1 MICIKQVSVS
11 LFYAYLIYSYIYI
24 DDHSIEIIDSLI
36 IAKVRIL
43 ILVSY
48 RDQEIT
54 PKLGEMLE
62 KEASCIEFI
71 KVDALDT
78 DSMVDFLCDTL
89 HRPRDED
96 RQDVVPLAE
105 IIIKKTAGNAFYT
118 AQLLRTLERKKLIFF
133 NWERNEWDFDLE
145 KIQDGTSYSVQANM
159 QLDVSFMVARLKELS
174 RDSQQVLK
182 WASFVGDTFSWTTV
196 KTLIQSSDAADDS
209 SISSDGNTLPDTMTL
224 DDDGSVSTDVGS
236 VETVVDASSAMRA
249 LSIGQQQRSH
259 QRPTHTTSRA
269 TSSTTAT
276 TLSDPMNGLQSVLQE
291 GYIMPLG
298 DDEFKWSHDRIT
310 QAAGELASPKAR
322 SRIHLAIAQH
332 MMKGKP
338 FTHIKLVH
346 ITNNGSFSTRKR
358 HRHLS
363 YCRSSLEMSQSIG
376 WNERQRAI
384 SQSLDRGW
392 QQGSYIRCSSYGVRF
407 LQHCH

>member
-1 MICIKQVSVS
+1 
-11 LFYAYLIYSYIYI
+11 
-24 DDHSIEIIDSLI
+24 
-36 IAKVRIL
+36 
-43 ILVSY
+43 
-48 RDQEIT
+48 
-54 PKLGEMLE
+54 MLE

-78 DSMVDFLCDTL
+78 DAMVDFLCDTL
-89 HRPRDED
+89 HRSREEN
-96 RQDVVPLAE
+96 REDVVPLAE

-196 KTLIQSSDAADDS
+196 KTLMESSDAADDS
-209 SISSDGNTLPDTMTL
+209 SIGSDGNVFPDIIRL
-224 DDDGSVSTDVGS
+224 DDDGSVSTEDIGS
-236 VETVVDASSAMRA
+236 VETVVDASAAMRS
-249 LSIGQQQRSH
+249 LSIGQQQRSY
-259 QRPTHTTSRA
+259 QRPTTLTNSIA
-269 TSSTTAT
+269 TSSTT
-276 TLSDPMNGLQSVLQE
+276 LNDPMNGLQSVLQE

-332 MMKGKP
+332 MMKGK
-338 FTHIKLVH
+338 HAIYI
-346 ITNNGSFSTRKR
+346 IT
-358 HRHLS
+358 
-363 YCRSSLEMSQSIG
+363 
-376 WNERQRAI
+376 
-384 SQSLDRGW
+384 
-392 QQGSYIRCSSYGVRF
+392 CS
-407 LQHCH
+407 

>member
-1 MICIKQVSVS
+1 MHV
-11 LFYAYLIYSYIYI
+11 

-62 KEASCIEFI
+62 KEAPCIEFI

-89 HRPRDED
+89 HRSREEN
-96 RQDVVPLAE
+96 REDVVPLAE

-196 KTLIQSSDAADDS
+196 KTLMESSDAADDS
-209 SISSDGNTLPDTMTL
+209 SIGSDGNVLPDTMTL
-224 DDDGSVSTDVGS
+224 DDDGSVSTDIGS
-236 VETVVDASSAMRA
+236 VETVVDTSSAMRS
-249 LSIGQQQRSH
+249 LSIGQQQQRPC
-259 QRPTHTTSRA
+259 QRPTTLTNSRA
-269 TSSTTAT
+269 TSSTT
-276 TLSDPMNGLQSVLQE
+276 LNDPMNGLQSVLQE

-332 MMKGKP
+332 MMKGKRD
-338 FTHIKLVH
+338 H
-346 ITNNGSFSTRKR
+346 
-358 HRHLS
+358 
-363 YCRSSLEMSQSIG
+363 
-376 WNERQRAI
+376 AI
-384 SQSLDRGW
+384 
-392 QQGSYIRCSSYGVRF
+392 IIACS
-407 LQHCH
+407 